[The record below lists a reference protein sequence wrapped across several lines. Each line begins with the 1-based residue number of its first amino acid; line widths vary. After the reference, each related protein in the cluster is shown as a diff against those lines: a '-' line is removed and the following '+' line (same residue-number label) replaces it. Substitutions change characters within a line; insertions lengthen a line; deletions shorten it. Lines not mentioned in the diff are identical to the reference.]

1 MASDVYANAKLL
13 AATDQLEWVD
23 PLVTFRGLLVG
34 VGYTYSHV
42 QTYVSDIVASEVT
55 GGTYARVDVVGRAA
69 ALDLP
74 GNRALLD
81 ATNPLFPLL
90 TGVTPSGLI
99 IYKQVGGDDLTPAN
113 DPLIV
118 FIDFPA
124 TPTNGNNFLVEFD
137 PDGVFALTFC

>member
-23 PLVTFRGLLVG
+23 SGVVFRGLLVDSA
-34 VGYTYSHV
+34 YTFNHV
-42 QTYVSDIVASEVT
+42 QTYVSDISASEVS
-55 GGTYARVDVVGRAA
+55 GGTYARVNVVGRVAT
-69 ALDLP
+69 LDLP
-74 GNRALLD
+74 GNRALCD

-99 IYKQVGGDDLTPAN
+99 VYKQVGGDDLTPGN

-118 FIDFPA
+118 FVDFPD
-124 TPTNGNNFLVEFD
+124 TSTNGNNFLVEFD